1 MRNKFFLILF
11 VALVLGGAVLVL
23 FWNVV
28 RATISGNAPVVAKT
42 ETVTRTLE
50 EPNVT
55 FIDQIVGPKD
65 ASITIV
71 EFGDY
76 LCPHCR
82 TAELAVQRL
91 LAEQPTRVRYVWKD
105 MPAPLHEGADTA
117 AEAGL
122 CAAQQGAFWKFHEV
136 LFSYSGSFN
145 ETSLAFEA
153 GQNGLDMQSFAECLR
168 THATRPFVER
178 TVDEGLALGVDALPT
193 FFINGKRHVGALTY
207 EELLEAVR

>member
-1 MRNKFFLILF
+1 MRNKFFLILLI
-11 VALVLGGAVLVL
+11 ALALGGAVLGL

-28 RATISGNAPVVAKT
+28 RATISGNAPVVVKT
-42 ETVTRTLE
+42 ETTARTLE

-55 FIDQIVGPKD
+55 FIDQIFGPKD
-65 ASITIV
+65 AEVTIV

-91 LAEQPTRVRYVWKD
+91 LAEQPSRVRYVWKD
-105 MPAPLHEGADTA
+105 MPAPLHDGADTA

-122 CAAQQGAFWKFHEV
+122 CAAKQGAFWKFHDV
-136 LFSYSGSFN
+136 LFNYSGSFN
-145 ETSLAFEA
+145 ETSLTFEA
-153 GQNGLDMQSFAECLR
+153 GQNGLDTQSFAECLR

-178 TVDEGLALGVDALPT
+178 TVDEGLALGIDALPT
-193 FFINGKRHVGALTY
+193 FFINGKRYVGALTY